1 MAPLAALLVQTVIS
15 SVVKDIRGRWVIRA
29 VRGYIETI
37 FWRIF
42 LVLLHNL
49 SNTEITKYIKYKI
62 RFNDVFLRNIISR
75 IKDGVCVVNLND
87 KNGKGRQWV
96 SSFIDVNTAVYLDS
110 FGIEYIPKDKS
121 VTRNIFGIQSDDSIK
136 CGFYCIAFRECKLA
150 GKTLLGYIDLFSPD
164 NI

>member
-1 MAPLAALLVQTVIS
+1 MLVQPVIS
-15 SVVKDIRGRWVIRA
+15 TVVKDISGRWVRRA
-29 VRGYIETI
+29 GRGYMENIS
-37 FWRIF
+37 WRIF
-42 LVLLHNL
+42 LVFLYNL
-49 SNTEITKYIKYKI
+49 NYTEITNYIKYEI
-62 RFNDVFLRNIISR
+62 RSDGVFLRNIISR

-121 VTRNIFGIQSDDSIK
+121 VTRNIFGIQSNDFIK
-136 CGFYCIAFRECKLA
+136 CGFYCIAFIECKLA
-150 GKTLLGYIDLFSPD
+150 GKNLLGYINLFSPD